1 VESSEWSWTPI
12 FLDVD
17 LDGYEDLLITTGH
30 ERDAMNAD
38 VMDRAET
45 LKAGKRLSD
54 WELLNLNNLFARLD
68 TPNVAY
74 RNRGD
79 MTFEDVSGAWGFDKR
94 GVSHGMCLADLD
106 NDGDMDV
113 VMNNLNEEAGVYRN
127 EGSGARV
134 GVRLKGKGAN
144 TAGIGA
150 RITVRGGAVPRQD
163 QEMICGGR
171 YMSWRRCDAGVC
183 GRVGDEP
190 VDHRSDLAQRDA
202 QRGVQCGAQPDIRD
216 SGERSG
222 ERAV

>member
-1 VESSEWSWTPI
+1 MTDIFELMKNFPPLRTPDI
-12 FLDVD
+12 
-17 LDGYEDLLITTGH
+17 
-30 ERDAMNAD
+30 
-38 VMDRAET
+38 
-45 LKAGKRLSD
+45 
-54 WELLNLNNLFARLD
+54 
-68 TPNVAY
+68 AY

-79 MTFEDVSGAWGFDKR
+79 LTFEEVGAAWGFSTPDI
-94 GVSHGMCLADLD
+94 SQGMCLADLD

-171 YMSWRRCDAGVC
+171 YMSGDDAMRVFAAGSATNPLTIEVTWRNGTRSVVSNA
-183 GRVGDEP
+183 EP
-190 VDHRSDLAQRDA
+190 NRIYEIAESAA
-202 QRGVQCGAQPDIRD
+202 EKRG
-216 SGERSG
+216 S
-222 ERAV
+222 